1 MRKCLGG
8 ALAVLLAVTLEAARA
23 EPFPVGDVFR
33 PLVADPAA
41 PRSFVSVL
49 SLDTETDRVTIAS
62 LGTGVSF
69 GLYRQPGERLG
80 EGWQVSIFGAVFS
93 QFNLDAS
100 ADDLINTDY
109 RIGLPLTYKRG
120 DLSGRVAVW
129 HQSSHLGDELILNG
143 NAPQRVDLSIESLDF
158 VLAWERGGWRPYVGG
173 FYLLR
178 GPEGLHRSGGQA
190 GFDYAGHAPVLF
202 GARLVGGL
210 DLKWFEE
217 TDWRVGASAKLGL
230 EFGRH
235 HPERRGITVL
245 AEVYEGFSP
254 FGQFYRDDV
263 TAYGLAVQFDF

>member
-1 MRKCLGG
+1 MRE
-8 ALAVLLAVTLEAARA
+8 ALAVLLIVVAGVANA
-23 EPFPVGDVFR
+23 EVFPVGDVFR
-33 PLVADPAA
+33 PLIADPAA
-41 PRSFVSVL
+41 PRTFVSVL
-49 SLDTETDRVTIAS
+49 SLHTDTDRLTIAS

-69 GLYRQPGERLG
+69 GLYRRPGERPG

-109 RIGLPLTYKRG
+109 RIGVPLTYKRG
-120 DLSGRVAVW
+120 EVSGRVAIW

-143 NAPQRVDLSIESLDF
+143 NAPERVDLSIESVDF
-158 VLAWERGGWRPYVGG
+158 VLAWERGGWRPYAGG
-173 FYLLR
+173 FYLIR
-178 GPEGLHRSGGQA
+178 GPEGLHRNGGQA
-190 GFDYAGHAPVLF
+190 GIDYASQAPLL
-202 GARLVGGL
+202 GSARLVAGL

-217 TDWRVGASAKLGL
+217 TDWRVGASFKVGL

-245 AEVYEGFSP
+245 AEFYDGFSP

-263 TAYGLAVQFDF
+263 KAWGLAMQFDF

>member
-1 MRKCLGG
+1 MNRG
-8 ALAVLLAVTLEAARA
+8 LAVLLLLVAGIAKA
-23 EPFPVGDVFR
+23 EVFPVGDVFR

-41 PRSFVSVL
+41 PRTFVSVL
-49 SLDTETDRVTIAS
+49 SLHTETDRVTIAS
-62 LGTGVSF
+62 LGTGVNF
-69 GLYRQPGERLG
+69 GLYRWPGERPG
-80 EGWQVSIFGAVFS
+80 EGWQASIFGAVFS

-120 DLSGRVAVW
+120 EFSVRASLW

-143 NAPQRVDLSIESLDF
+143 NAPERVDLSIESVDF
-158 VLAWERGGWRPYVGG
+158 VFAWERGGWRPYAGG

-178 GPEGLHRSGGQA
+178 GPEGLHRNGGHA
-190 GFDYAGHAPVLF
+190 GVDYAGHAPVLG

-217 TDWRVGASAKLGL
+217 TDWHVGASAKLGL
-230 EFGRH
+230 EFGRR

-245 AEVYEGFSP
+245 VEYYEGFSP

-263 TAYGLAVQFDF
+263 TAYGVAVQFDF